1 MIGMFSYPV
10 DEPTGRPTA
19 QEMWRGSSIQG
30 SLEAIARAGFRF
42 VSRLKGHHQ
51 MRSLP
56 KGEVPGVM
64 RGTLGGKG
72 IK

>member
-30 SLEAIARAGFRF
+30 KRQLQEPVF
-42 VSRLKGHHQ
+42 VSLAA
-51 MRSLP
+51 
-56 KGEVPGVM
+56 
-64 RGTLGGKG
+64 
-72 IK
+72 